1 MEERYLLR
9 TMERPELSDMVQG
22 LHKPVLLEEA
32 LFFLNP
38 APGKVIV
45 DATIGLAGHAK
56 EIVQKISPGG
66 TLIGIDRDSESLKI
80 AHERLKSFQG
90 MFKLINENFRNL
102 KEILKSIGI
111 EKVDGV
117 LLDLGV
123 SSLQLDRGDRGFSIK
138 NNGPLDMRMD
148 KDQVLTAKDLV
159 NSLREDELS
168 HLIRDFGEERFHRR
182 IAGNIVNMRRKNQI
196 KTTGEL
202 AEVIIASIPYSRRH
216 GRIHPATRTF
226 QALRIKVNDELCAL
240 EEVLKGLPHIL
251 KNGARACVVSFHSLE
266 DRIVKNI
273 FRELAKEGL
282 FRILT
287 KRIVTAGEKE
297 IFENPR
303 ARSAKL
309 RAIEAL

>member
-1 MEERYLLR
+1 MEEKYLLR
-9 TMERPELSDMVQG
+9 AMECPKSDGMTQG
-22 LHKPVLLEEA
+22 LHRPVLLEEA

-56 EIVQKISPGG
+56 EIMQKISPGG

-80 AHERLKSFQG
+80 AHEKLKPFQG
-90 MFKLINENFRNL
+90 TFKLINENFRNL
-102 KEILKSIGI
+102 KEILKNIGI

-117 LLDLGV
+117 LFDLGV
-123 SSLQLDRGDRGFSIK
+123 SSLQLERNDRGFSIK
-138 NNGPLDMRMD
+138 NNGPLDMRMN
-148 KDQVLTAKDLV
+148 KDQALTAKDLV
-159 NSLREDELS
+159 NNLREDELS
-168 HLIRDFGEERFHRR
+168 NLIRDFGEERFHRR

-202 AEVIIASIPYSRRH
+202 AEIIIASLPYGRRH

-226 QALRIKVNDELCAL
+226 QALRIRVNDELRAL
-240 EEVLKGLPHIL
+240 EDVLRELPHVL

-273 FRELAKEGL
+273 FREFAKEGL

-297 IFENPR
+297 ILENPR

-309 RAIEAL
+309 RAIESL